1 MINVIH
7 MIADELT
14 RELEKDFRD
23 PDTGMFTESFS
34 WSRPQFD
41 QR

>member
-14 RELEKDFRD
+14 RELVKDFRD
-23 PDTGMFTESFS
+23 LDTGMFTDYDK
-34 WSRPQFD
+34 R
-41 QR
+41 

>member
-7 MIADELT
+7 MITHELT

-23 PDTGMFTESFS
+23 PDTGMFTDYDK
-34 WSRPQFD
+34 R
-41 QR
+41 